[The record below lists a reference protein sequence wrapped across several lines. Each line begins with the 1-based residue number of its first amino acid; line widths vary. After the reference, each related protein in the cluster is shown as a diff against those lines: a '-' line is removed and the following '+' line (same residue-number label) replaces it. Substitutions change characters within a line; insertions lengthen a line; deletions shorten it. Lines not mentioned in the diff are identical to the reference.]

1 MTTTD
6 RASVQLPTLET
17 DQKALYA
24 LSNYIVAMLNMTP
37 EVLMNIMTQA
47 QYALDNDKLQE
58 HEEVALEALTGAG
71 IELAYAQN
79 NEALIKVLDSEGLL
93 ASEYKLAQ

>member
-1 MTTTD
+1 MTTVD
-6 RASVQLPTLET
+6 NLDIQLPTLET

-24 LSNYIVAMLNMTP
+24 LSNYVVAMLNMTP
-37 EVLMNIMTQA
+37 DVLMNIMTNA
-47 QYALDNDKLQE
+47 QYALDHDKLAE

-71 IELAYAQN
+71 IESAYSQN
-79 NEALIKVLDSEGLL
+79 NEALIKLLDPDGLL

>member
-1 MTTTD
+1 MTTVD
-6 RASVQLPTLET
+6 NVAIPLPTLET

-37 EVLMNIMTQA
+37 DVLLNIMTQA
-47 QYALDNDKLQE
+47 QYSLDNDNLAE

-71 IELAYAQN
+71 IEFAYSQG
-79 NEALIKVLDSEGLL
+79 NEPLVKILDPDGLL
-93 ASEYKLAQ
+93 STEYKLAQ